1 MQLSEFIESTIFEI
15 ALGVARSKVACKDL
29 ISVSPGSL
37 NGNRR
42 EQESTV
48 DFDVALKLSTASTS
62 SAQAEGSAK
71 AKLRIMVVDADVSL
85 GGQKSGS
92 ETDASEQTHRVSF
105 SVPVFLNAHHR
116 ADPAFTTELVEVL
129 RQFEDR

>member
-1 MQLSEFIESTIFEI
+1 MQLSEFIETTIFEI

-29 ISVSPGSL
+29 ISVSPGSM
-37 NGNRR
+37 NGKKR
-42 EQESTV
+42 ERETTV
-48 DFDVALKLSTASTS
+48 DFDVALKLSTGSTS
-62 SAQAEGSAK
+62 SSQAGASAK
-71 AKLRIMVVDADVSL
+71 GRLRIMVVDADISV
-85 GGQKSGS
+85 GGEKAGS

-116 ADPAFTTELVEVL
+116 TDPAFTTDLVDVL